1 MNFNIDLKNLD
12 LKNITMDD
20 IKAKLQNVEKKTWI
34 KIGVSFGAV
43 IFFLIIYYGVLN
55 PIVNKKKAQLDD
67 MRAKEGE
74 TEQFINNINLAKV
87 KIKKLRPRYEQY
99 STLFH
104 SRAEVEGLYQTL
116 SEFAGMNDLVISKIE
131 KGKPKAVTKASAI
144 ASTDTKKK
152 KKKRKRK
159 KKVDTSVKKN
169 IAYYR
174 IPVNFQIKGN
184 FLGYIKFKRQVA
196 MSQKMLNFDK
206 ETIKVIKG
214 DTTSTVAVTGVLT
227 IVGLPDEFF

>member
-1 MNFNIDLKNLD
+1 MDLKSISSD
-12 LKNITMDD
+12 LKSINLESV
-20 IKAKLQNVEKKTWI
+20 KAKIKSIDKKILI
-34 KIGVSFGAV
+34 KFGIGFLS
-43 IFFLIIYYGVLN
+43 IIIFLIIYYAVLS
-55 PIVNKKKAQLDD
+55 PIVEKKKAQLDNMQKKQAEITKMNQD
-67 MRAKEGE
+67 IKSSKA
-74 TEQFINNINLAKV
+74 
-87 KIKKLRPRYEQY
+87 KIKKLTPRYEQY

-104 SRAEVEGLYQTL
+104 SKAEVEGLYDTL
-116 SEFAGMNDLVISKIE
+116 SQFAGINNLVISKIE
-131 KGKPKAVTKASAI
+131 KGKPKAITKASAI
-144 ASTDTKKK
+144 ASTEKKKK
-152 KKKRKRK
+152 KKKRKSR
-159 KKVDTSVKKN
+159 KKVDTGVKKN

>member
-1 MNFNIDLKNLD
+1 MDLKSISSD
-12 LKNITMDD
+12 LKSINLESV
-20 IKAKLQNVEKKTWI
+20 KAKIKSIDKKILI
-34 KIGVSFGAV
+34 KFGIGFLSV
-43 IFFLIIYYGVLN
+43 IIFLIIYYAVLS
-55 PIVNKKKAQLDD
+55 PIVEKQKAQLDN
-67 MRAKEGE
+67 MQKKQAEITKMNQE
-74 TEQFINNINLAKV
+74 IKASKA
-87 KIKKLRPRYEQY
+87 KIKKLTPRYEQY

-104 SRAEVEGLYQTL
+104 SKAEVEGLYDTL
-116 SEFAGMNDLVISKIE
+116 SQFAGINNLVISKIE
-131 KGKPKAVTKASAI
+131 KGKPKAITKASAI
-144 ASTDTKKK
+144 ASTEKKKK
-152 KKKRKRK
+152 KKKRKSR
-159 KKVDTSVKKN
+159 KKVDTGVKKN

-214 DTTSTVAVTGVLT
+214 DTTSTVVVNGVLT

>member
-1 MNFNIDLKNLD
+1 MDLKSISSD
-12 LKNITMDD
+12 LKSINLESV
-20 IKAKLQNVEKKTWI
+20 KAKIKSIDKKILI
-34 KIGVSFGAV
+34 KFGIGFLSV
-43 IFFLIIYYGVLN
+43 IILLIIYYAVLS
-55 PIVNKKKAQLDD
+55 PIVEKKKAQLDN
-67 MRAKEGE
+67 MQKKQAEITKMNQE
-74 TEQFINNINLAKV
+74 IKASKA
-87 KIKKLRPRYEQY
+87 KIKKLTPRYEQY

-104 SRAEVEGLYQTL
+104 SKAEVEGLYETL
-116 SEFAGMNDLVISKIE
+116 SEFAGINNLVISKIE

>member
-1 MNFNIDLKNLD
+1 MDLKSISSD
-12 LKNITMDD
+12 LKSINLESV
-20 IKAKLQNVEKKTWI
+20 KAKIKSIDKKILI
-34 KIGVSFGAV
+34 KFGIGFLSV
-43 IFFLIIYYGVLN
+43 IIFLIIYYAVLS
-55 PIVNKKKAQLDD
+55 PIVEKKKAQLDN
-67 MRAKEGE
+67 MQKKQAEITKMNQE
-74 TEQFINNINLAKV
+74 IKASKA
-87 KIKKLRPRYEQY
+87 KIKKLTPRYEQY

-104 SRAEVEGLYQTL
+104 SKAEVEGLYETL
-116 SEFAGMNDLVISKIE
+116 SEFAGINNLVISKIE

-214 DTTSTVAVTGVLT
+214 NTTSTVAVTGVLT

>member
-1 MNFNIDLKNLD
+1 MDLKSISSD
-12 LKNITMDD
+12 LKSINLESV
-20 IKAKLQNVEKKTWI
+20 KAKIKSIDKKILI
-34 KIGVSFGAV
+34 KFGIGFLSV
-43 IFFLIIYYGVLN
+43 IIFLIIYYAVLS
-55 PIVNKKKAQLDD
+55 PIVEKKKAQLDN
-67 MRAKEGE
+67 MQKKQAEITKMNQE
-74 TEQFINNINLAKV
+74 IKASKA
-87 KIKKLRPRYEQY
+87 KIKKLTPRYEQY

-104 SRAEVEGLYQTL
+104 SKAEVEGLYETL
-116 SEFAGMNDLVISKIE
+116 SEFAGINNLVISKIE

-184 FLGYIKFKRQVA
+184 FLGYIKFKRQVLCL
-196 MSQKMLNFDK
+196 KK
-206 ETIKVIKG
+206 C
-214 DTTSTVAVTGVLT
+214 
-227 IVGLPDEFF
+227 

>member
-1 MNFNIDLKNLD
+1 MDLKNINLD
-12 LKNITMDD
+12 LKNIDLES
-20 IKAKLQNVEKKTWI
+20 IKAKIKSIDKKILI
-34 KIGVSFGAV
+34 KFGIGFLS
-43 IFFLIIYYGVLN
+43 IIIFLIIYYAVLS
-55 PIVNKKKAQLDD
+55 PIVEKKKAQLDNMQKKQAEIIKMNQD
-67 MRAKEGE
+67 IKSSKA
-74 TEQFINNINLAKV
+74 
-87 KIKKLRPRYEQY
+87 KIKKLTPRYEQY

-104 SRAEVEGLYQTL
+104 SKAEVEGLYDTL
-116 SEFAGMNDLVISKIE
+116 SQFAGINNLVISKIE
-131 KGKPKAVTKASAI
+131 KGKPKAITKASAI
-144 ASTDTKKK
+144 ASTEKKKK
-152 KKKRKRK
+152 KKKRKSR
-159 KKVDTSVKKN
+159 KKVDTGVKKN

-214 DTTSTVAVTGVLT
+214 NTTSTVAVTGVLT

>member
-1 MNFNIDLKNLD
+1 MDLKNISLD
-12 LKNITMDD
+12 LKNIN
-20 IKAKLQNVEKKTWI
+20 IESVKAKIKSIDKKILI
-34 KIGVSFGAV
+34 KFGIGFLSV
-43 IFFLIIYYGVLN
+43 IIFLIIYYAVLS
-55 PIVNKKKAQLDD
+55 PIVEKKKAQLDN
-67 MRAKEGE
+67 MQKKQAEITKMNQVIK
-74 TEQFINNINLAKV
+74 TSKA
-87 KIKKLRPRYEQY
+87 KIKKLTPRYEQY

-104 SRAEVEGLYQTL
+104 SKAEVEGLYETL
-116 SEFAGMNDLVISKIE
+116 SEFAGINNLVISKIE
-131 KGKPKAVTKASAI
+131 KGKAKAITKASAI